1 MQEKTLPKPKIRT
14 SNIHSMD
21 FGSVSYDI
29 FGSPYQKSGA
39 LQLPKG
45 FEKIGTMNSDNNL
58 PNPNAIEKK
67 IQELNDIGIK

>member
-1 MQEKTLPKPKIRT
+1 MQEKPLPNQANST

-21 FGSVSYDI
+21 FGAIFYDI
-29 FGSPYQKSGA
+29 FGNPSQKSGS

>member
-1 MQEKTLPKPKIRT
+1 MQEKILLKQKTRT

-21 FGSVSYDI
+21 FGVSYDI
-29 FGSPYQKSGA
+29 FGSPYQKSGS
-39 LQLPKG
+39 LQLPTG